1 MQKDDFI
8 ISINNLVQKYKDS
21 KEYRPPRIKKQWI
34 SWHFVGWWA
43 LSLGLH
49 FSLKHLNFEIH
60 LPFGFIKI
68 SLKKEHITYYDVL
81 IQI

>member
-8 ISINNLVQKYKDS
+8 ASVKNLVW
-21 KEYRPPRIKKQWI
+21 EYQNSDDYYPPRIIKRWI

-68 SLKKEHITYYDVL
+68 SLKKKQEIYYDVS